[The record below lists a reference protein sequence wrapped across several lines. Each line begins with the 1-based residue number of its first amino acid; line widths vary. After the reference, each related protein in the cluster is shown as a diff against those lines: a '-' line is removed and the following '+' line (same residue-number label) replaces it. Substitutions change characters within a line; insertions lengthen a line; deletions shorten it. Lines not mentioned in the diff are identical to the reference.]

1 MYIYIEEEMMNPCS
15 RKLIYYN
22 MRIYLYRDVERD
34 REIHSRKEKMAKE
47 VDRGRAN
54 TLGIY

>member
-1 MYIYIEEEMMNPCS
+1 MMNPCS
-15 RKLIYYN
+15 KKLIYYN
-22 MRIYLYRDVERD
+22 MRIYLSVERD
-34 REIHSRKEKMAKE
+34 REIHSRKEKMAEE

>member
-1 MYIYIEEEMMNPCS
+1 MMNPCS